1 MEQNYGDWNYFMK
14 VTNIIEKNVLQTL
27 IFYGLWNVYIKLLNK
42 NYFSVCAKK
51 INKQKITYFYNNI
64 LYNILNKIKNNIY
77 N

>member
-14 VTNIIEKNVLQTL
+14 VANIIEKNVLQTL

-51 INKQKITYFYNNI
+51 N
-64 LYNILNKIKNNIY
+64 
-77 N
+77 